1 MYWQCCFCDGD
12 DSGFGK
18 CCDVFVRGCRGF
30 YGVLDIDVVLNSVVD
45 LAVVVVVIV
54 AVVKVVMVM
63 WWW

>member
-1 MYWQCCFCDGD
+1 MVMIVVLVSAVMFWVVVVGD
-12 DSGFGK
+12 FT
-18 CCDVFVRGCRGF
+18 
-30 YGVLDIDVVLNSVVD
+30 GVLDIDVVLNRVVD